1 MPFIFPPGVG
11 CPWRELHRIKEG
23 VLFMKHMRKGIAL
36 LLATLMI
43 VPNIPAFA
51 ENVQSETQTED
62 VEDVTETT
70 EKEAQNVEETQ
81 LQEEIES
88 ADDATVFYNTGNY
101 EVGIMEDDFAEDG
114 SYTINIPEENPF
126 FPYEVQFTCDGE
138 VTDEWFMTPDDTVEI
153 GGHTFKVS
161 AYFDNTVVTQMSLNV
176 AGDTVAVYPEKK
188 EFTNDGD
195 GTMEMSLLPLTQRN
209 LTVDLTGYTPIEL
222 TMVSTDSIFTGA
234 DALKDTD
241 KVVWKRK
248 WSSSDSYE
256 ISQTGDK
263 LDLSVSTYYNTS
275 QTWEMIV
282 GSGDQLDLS
291 SVRYSVTVNTTE
303 SENWLL
309 PIIYGTTADGTRE
322 SLYVSEAEYYDY
334 DKDER
339 RFTTEVADINHSN
352 IYMAVKVNDVI
363 YQNKKYA
370 SLKAYEGKYASVA
383 ELAGAPDVTDKIFAA
398 DMTKEGAGYEF
409 VGYNGTWITI
419 EALDSVGTV
428 IGILPVRMNLYNTDP
443 EGYILCGPMSQ
454 YSSGRYE
461 YVNDTTDGITDS
473 NGVVQLT
480 YKLYKGYSASD
491 RYYMNFYYHKMGQQ
505 YNAAV
510 TAAYA
515 GQYATIAEAQAAGAS
530 DIKED
535 LFELNGK
542 RGYETDYSQGVDFTI
557 FIGNDGEAGQQI
569 YRYRVKT
576 VEGEK
581 VKPNF
586 YSSSTGVTFT
596 GLNDGNGNSLN
607 SYIVKNTEDSYAEY
621 NYITIMVEENVDLS
635 NLAPVFY
642 TDAKVNLYAANGN
655 IKEVSGQ
662 SYHDF
667 SSGSVQYTAV
677 AEDGK
682 NSKNYWLQIVKVS
695 DSADLYINSLSDPE
709 AKTVEHNN
717 VVYSIREIMLDGYHN
732 YYHDIVVANM
742 GKQSIPNLK
751 VELNSNQVTLD
762 DYWTLSGNYEL
773 SKFSLD
779 KIVSTEN
786 VPNVA
791 KIRLKAKDGVEAGTN
806 VSGTVTIK
814 SGETA
819 LMVLTLTGIVGD
831 PSITTKDIPAAVK
844 YVPYGTVIQNNNKYS
859 WNKTSYTMVS
869 GTLPAG
875 MTIRE
880 NGEIYGVPQET
891 GEFTFTVRMNNSES
905 SFKSDEATYTL
916 KVLDNTNEN
925 VENATDSG
933 YEFRERLSNIVLGA
947 TGADSQKFV
956 SIGELDEFQAL
967 YLDGQELTKGSDY
980 SAERGSTRI
989 TISTQTLSRGGKG
1002 SHTIALEFR
1011 QKDTDTLKRAAQNY
1025 IVSDQNTNSGNNNSN
1040 GNSGNSGNQTSG
1052 NSGSSNSGSSS
1063 GGSSTSNVTGTN
1075 GTVSQTEKD
1084 SQIAT
1089 QKTITYTVAAGDTLS
1104 KIALK
1109 MYGDRKFWRKIYAD
1123 NKDVL
1128 KNPNRIY
1135 VGQKLT
1141 LYFDQDETQNQSDA
1155 DSTVKANT
1163 YVIKPGD
1170 TLWKIATKLY
1180 KKGYYWKNI
1189 YEANRKTIKSPEKIR
1204 VGQMIEL
1211 P

>member
-1 MPFIFPPGVG
+1 MG
-11 CPWRELHRIKEG
+11 K
-23 VLFMKHMRKGIAL
+23 
-36 LLATLMI
+36 
-43 VPNIPAFA
+43 
-51 ENVQSETQTED
+51 
-62 VEDVTETT
+62 
-70 EKEAQNVEETQ
+70 QN
-81 LQEEIES
+81 
-88 ADDATVFYNTGNY
+88 
-101 EVGIMEDDFAEDG
+101 
-114 SYTINIPEENPF
+114 
-126 FPYEVQFTCDGE
+126 
-138 VTDEWFMTPDDTVEI
+138 
-153 GGHTFKVS
+153 
-161 AYFDNTVVTQMSLNV
+161 
-176 AGDTVAVYPEKK
+176 
-188 EFTNDGD
+188 
-195 GTMEMSLLPLTQRN
+195 
-209 LTVDLTGYTPIEL
+209 
-222 TMVSTDSIFTGA
+222 
-234 DALKDTD
+234 
-241 KVVWKRK
+241 
-248 WSSSDSYE
+248 
-256 ISQTGDK
+256 
-263 LDLSVSTYYNTS
+263 
-275 QTWEMIV
+275 
-282 GSGDQLDLS
+282 
-291 SVRYSVTVNTTE
+291 
-303 SENWLL
+303 
-309 PIIYGTTADGTRE
+309 
-322 SLYVSEAEYYDY
+322 
-334 DKDER
+334 
-339 RFTTEVADINHSN
+339 
-352 IYMAVKVNDVI
+352 
-363 YQNKKYA
+363 
-370 SLKAYEGKYASVA
+370 
-383 ELAGAPDVTDKIFAA
+383 
-398 DMTKEGAGYEF
+398 
-409 VGYNGTWITI
+409 
-419 EALDSVGTV
+419 
-428 IGILPVRMNLYNTDP
+428 
-443 EGYILCGPMSQ
+443 
-454 YSSGRYE
+454 
-461 YVNDTTDGITDS
+461 
-473 NGVVQLT
+473 
-480 YKLYKGYSASD
+480 
-491 RYYMNFYYHKMGQQ
+491 
-505 YNAAV
+505 NAAV
-510 TAAYA
+510 TAAFEGRYA
-515 GQYATIAEAQAAGAS
+515 SISEAQTAGS
-530 DIKED
+530 MDVKDD
-535 LFELNGK
+535 LFRLNGK
-542 RGYETDYSQGVDFTI
+542 EGYKADYSQGVDFTI
-557 FIGNDGEAGQQI
+557 FVGNDGDLNQEI
-569 YRYRVKT
+569 YHYTVKT
-576 VEGEK
+576 VEGQTT
-581 VKPNF
+581 KPNYF
-586 YSSSTGVTFT
+586 SNSTSVDFT
-596 GLNDGNGNSLN
+596 GLNDQDGNFVAVQF
-607 SYIVKNTEDSYAEY
+607 IQPTEDSYAEF
-621 NYITIMVEENVDLS
+621 NYLTITVFDDTDLS
-635 NLAPVFY
+635 NIAPCFR
-642 TDAKVNLYAANGN
+642 TDSGVSLYAENGN
-655 IKEVSGQ
+655 SKEVSGQ

-667 SSGSVQYTAV
+667 SNGPVQYTAV

-682 NSKNYWLQIVKVS
+682 ASKNYWLQVVKRTS
-695 DSADLYINSLSDPE
+695 GNNLYVNSLADTQ
-709 AKTVEHNN
+709 AKTVNQN
-717 VVYSIREIMLDGYHN
+717 GVIYSIREVMLDGYHN
-732 YYHDIVVANM
+732 YYHDIVLANM
-742 GKQSIPNLK
+742 GTQSIPNLK
-751 VELNSNQVTLD
+751 VELNSDQVVLD
-762 DYWTLSGNYEL
+762 QYWTLSGNYEL
-773 SKFSLD
+773 SPLGYD
-779 KIVSTEN
+779 NSTGTVKAEN
-786 VPNVA
+786 LA
-791 KIRLKAKDGVEAGTN
+791 KIRLKSKDGVEAGTN

-819 LMVLTLTGIVGD
+819 LMVLTLTGMVGD

-1052 NSGSSNSGSSS
+1052 NSGSSNSGSSNS
-1063 GGSSTSNVTGTN
+1063 GSSTSNVTGTN

-1170 TLWKIATKLY
+1170 TLWRIATKLY

>member
-1 MPFIFPPGVG
+1 M
-11 CPWRELHRIKEG
+11 
-23 VLFMKHMRKGIAL
+23 
-36 LLATLMI
+36 
-43 VPNIPAFA
+43 
-51 ENVQSETQTED
+51 
-62 VEDVTETT
+62 
-70 EKEAQNVEETQ
+70 
-81 LQEEIES
+81 
-88 ADDATVFYNTGNY
+88 
-101 EVGIMEDDFAEDG
+101 
-114 SYTINIPEENPF
+114 
-126 FPYEVQFTCDGE
+126 
-138 VTDEWFMTPDDTVEI
+138 
-153 GGHTFKVS
+153 
-161 AYFDNTVVTQMSLNV
+161 
-176 AGDTVAVYPEKK
+176 
-188 EFTNDGD
+188 
-195 GTMEMSLLPLTQRN
+195 
-209 LTVDLTGYTPIEL
+209 
-222 TMVSTDSIFTGA
+222 
-234 DALKDTD
+234 
-241 KVVWKRK
+241 
-248 WSSSDSYE
+248 
-256 ISQTGDK
+256 
-263 LDLSVSTYYNTS
+263 
-275 QTWEMIV
+275 
-282 GSGDQLDLS
+282 
-291 SVRYSVTVNTTE
+291 
-303 SENWLL
+303 
-309 PIIYGTTADGTRE
+309 
-322 SLYVSEAEYYDY
+322 
-334 DKDER
+334 
-339 RFTTEVADINHSN
+339 
-352 IYMAVKVNDVI
+352 
-363 YQNKKYA
+363 
-370 SLKAYEGKYASVA
+370 
-383 ELAGAPDVTDKIFAA
+383 
-398 DMTKEGAGYEF
+398 
-409 VGYNGTWITI
+409 
-419 EALDSVGTV
+419 
-428 IGILPVRMNLYNTDP
+428 
-443 EGYILCGPMSQ
+443 
-454 YSSGRYE
+454 
-461 YVNDTTDGITDS
+461 
-473 NGVVQLT
+473 
-480 YKLYKGYSASD
+480 
-491 RYYMNFYYHKMGQQ
+491 
-505 YNAAV
+505 
-510 TAAYA
+510 
-515 GQYATIAEAQAAGAS
+515 
-530 DIKED
+530 
-535 LFELNGK
+535 
-542 RGYETDYSQGVDFTI
+542 DFTI

-569 YRYRVKT
+569 YRYHVKT

-581 VKPNF
+581 VKPNS

-642 TDAKVNLYAANGN
+642 TDSKVNLYAANGN

-695 DSADLYINSLSDPE
+695 DSTDLYINSLSDPE
-709 AKTVEHNN
+709 AKTVEQNN

-762 DYWTLSGNYEL
+762 DYWTLSGNYDL

-779 KIVSTEN
+779 KIVSTGN

-814 SGETA
+814 SGNTT
-819 LMVLTLTGIVGD
+819 LIVLTLTGLVGD

-947 TGADSQKFV
+947 IGADSQKFV

-1052 NSGSSNSGSSS
+1052 NGGSSNSGSSS
-1063 GGSSTSNVTGTN
+1063 GGSSNGGSSTSNVTGTN

-1141 LYFDQDETQNQSDA
+1141 LYFDPDETRNQSDA

>member
-1 MPFIFPPGVG
+1 
-11 CPWRELHRIKEG
+11 
-23 VLFMKHMRKGIAL
+23 MKHMRKGIAL
-36 LLATLMI
+36 LLAAMM
-43 VPNIPAFA
+43 VMPNMPASA
-51 ENVQSETQTED
+51 ENVQSETQTEE
-62 VEDVTETT
+62 VADVTETT
-70 EKEAQNVEETQ
+70 EKAAQNVEETQ
-81 LQEEIES
+81 VQEEIES
-88 ADDATVFYNTGNY
+88 ADDASVFYNTGNY

-176 AGDTVAVYPEKK
+176 AGDTVTVYPEKK

-241 KVVWKRK
+241 A
-248 WSSSDSYE
+248 S
-256 ISQTGDK
+256 I
-263 LDLSVSTYYNTS
+263 
-275 QTWEMIV
+275 
-282 GSGDQLDLS
+282 
-291 SVRYSVTVNTTE
+291 
-303 SENWLL
+303 
-309 PIIYGTTADGTRE
+309 
-322 SLYVSEAEYYDY
+322 SEAQTAGSMDV
-334 DKDER
+334 KD
-339 RFTTEVADINHSN
+339 
-352 IYMAVKVNDVI
+352 
-363 YQNKKYA
+363 
-370 SLKAYEGKYASVA
+370 
-383 ELAGAPDVTDKIFAA
+383 
-398 DMTKEGAGYEF
+398 
-409 VGYNGTWITI
+409 
-419 EALDSVGTV
+419 
-428 IGILPVRMNLYNTDP
+428 
-443 EGYILCGPMSQ
+443 
-454 YSSGRYE
+454 
-461 YVNDTTDGITDS
+461 
-473 NGVVQLT
+473 
-480 YKLYKGYSASD
+480 
-491 RYYMNFYYHKMGQQ
+491 
-505 YNAAV
+505 
-510 TAAYA
+510 
-515 GQYATIAEAQAAGAS
+515 
-530 DIKED
+530 D
-535 LFELNGK
+535 LFRLNGK
-542 RGYETDYSQGVDFTI
+542 EGYKADYSQGVDFTI
-557 FIGNDGEAGQQI
+557 FVGNDGDLNQET
-569 YRYRVKT
+569 YHYTVKT
-576 VEGEK
+576 VEGQTT
-581 VKPNF
+581 KPN
-586 YSSSTGVTFT
+586 YSSNSTSVDFT
-596 GLNDGNGNSLN
+596 GLMDQNGNFVAVDF
-607 SYIVKNTEDSYAEY
+607 IQPTEDSYAEF
-621 NYITIMVEENVDLS
+621 NYLTITVFDDTDLS
-635 NLAPVFY
+635 KIAPCFNTGRGVS
-642 TDAKVNLYAANGN
+642 LYAENGN
-655 IKEVSGQ
+655 SKEVSGM

-667 SSGSVQYTAV
+667 SNGPVQYTAV

-682 NSKNYWLQIVKVS
+682 ASKNYWLQVVKRTS
-695 DSADLYINSLSDPE
+695 GNNLYVNSLADTQ
-709 AKTVEHNN
+709 AKTVNQN
-717 VVYSIREIMLDGYHN
+717 GVIYSIREVMLDGYHN
-732 YYHDIVVANM
+732 YYHDIVLANM
-742 GKQSIPNLK
+742 GTQSIPNLK
-751 VELNSNQVTLD
+751 VELNSDQVVLD
-762 DYWTLSGNYEL
+762 QYWTLSGNYEL
-773 SKFSLD
+773 SPLGYDNGSVKA
-779 KIVSTEN
+779 EN
-786 VPNVA
+786 LA
-791 KIRLKAKDGVEAGTN
+791 KIRLKPKDGVEAGTN

-819 LMVLTLTGIVGD
+819 LMVLTLTGMVGD
-831 PSITTKDIPAAVK
+831 PSIITKDIPAAVK

-875 MTIRE
+875 MVIRE

-891 GEFTFTVRMNNSES
+891 GEFTFTVQLNNSES
-905 SFKSDEATYTL
+905 SFKSDEETYTL
-916 KVLDNTNEN
+916 KVLDNTNDN

-933 YEFRERLSNIVLGA
+933 YELRERLSNVVVGT
-947 TGADSQKFV
+947 TGADSQNFV
-956 SIGELDEFQAL
+956 SIGDLDEFQSL

-1025 IVSDQNTNSGNNNSN
+1025 IVSDEKANSGNNSSN

>member
-1 MPFIFPPGVG
+1 
-11 CPWRELHRIKEG
+11 
-23 VLFMKHMRKGIAL
+23 MKHMRKGIAL

-70 EKEAQNVEETQ
+70 EKEVQNVEETQ

-88 ADDATVFYNTGNY
+88 ADDASVFYNTGNY

-209 LTVDLTGYTPIEL
+209 LTVDLTGYTPVEL

-234 DALKDTD
+234 NELKNTD
-241 KVVWKRK
+241 KVVWTRLYY
-248 WSSSDSYE
+248 DDDYA
-256 ISQTGDK
+256 ISQSGDK
-263 LDLSVSTYYNTS
+263 LDLSINTTS
-275 QTWEMIV
+275 GSSGWEMIV
-282 GSGDQLDLS
+282 GSGDQLDKNN
-291 SVRYSVTVNTTE
+291 VRYYVTVNLTD
-303 SENWLL
+303 SENWLI
-309 PIIYGTTADGTRE
+309 PTIYGNNANGMREELTTSE
-322 SLYVSEAEYYDY
+322 SSYYDY
-334 DKDER
+334 DKDR
-339 RFTTEVADINHSN
+339 RNYSIKVVDTTHSN
-352 IYMAVKVNDVI
+352 RCLALKVNDQI
-363 YQNKKYA
+363 YQNPKYNY
-370 SLKAYEGKYASVA
+370 LKAYEGKYSSIA
-383 ELAGAPDVTDKIFAA
+383 EIAGATDITDKIFAT
-398 DMTKEGAGYEF
+398 DMTQNGAGYE
-409 VGYNGTWITI
+409 VTDWHDVWITI
-419 EALDSVGTV
+419 VAYDTAGKES
-428 IGILPVRMNLYNTDP
+428 GILPVCINLYNLT
-443 EGYILCGPMSQ
+443 
-454 YSSGRYE
+454 SGGDMGAGALYTYQNGNYDFVYNTSRS
-461 YVNDTTDGITDS
+461 IIDS
-473 NGVVQLT
+473 TGKRQLT
-480 YKLYKGYSASD
+480 FELYKGYSVSD
-491 RYYMNFYYHKMGQQ
+491 VYYMYLNYYKMGKE
-505 YNAAV
+505 NNGAV
-510 TAAYA
+510 TSAFA
-515 GQYATIAEAQAAGAS
+515 GKYATISEAQSAGAIN
-530 DIKED
+530 IKDD
-535 LFELNGK
+535 LFRLNGK
-542 RGYETDYSQGVDFTI
+542 NGYKADYSLGVDFTI
-557 FIGNDGEAGQQI
+557 FVGNDGDLNQEI
-569 YRYRVKT
+569 YHYTVKT
-576 VEGEK
+576 VEGQTT
-581 VKPNF
+581 KPNYF
-586 YSSSTGVTFT
+586 SNSTSVDFT
-596 GLNDGNGNSLN
+596 GLNDQDGNFVAVQF
-607 SYIVKNTEDSYAEY
+607 IQPTEDSYAEF
-621 NYITIMVEENVDLS
+621 NYLTITVFDDTDLS
-635 NLAPVFY
+635 NIAPCFR
-642 TDAKVNLYAANGN
+642 TDSGVSLYAENGN
-655 IKEVSGQ
+655 SKEVSGQ

-667 SSGSVQYTAV
+667 SNGPVQYTAV

-682 NSKNYWLQIVKVS
+682 ASKNYWLQVVKRTS
-695 DSADLYINSLSDPE
+695 GNNLYVNSLADTQ
-709 AKTVEHNN
+709 AKTVNQN
-717 VVYSIREIMLDGYHN
+717 GVIYSIREVMLDGYHN
-732 YYHDIVVANM
+732 YYHDIVLANM
-742 GKQSIPNLK
+742 GTQSIPNLK
-751 VELNSNQVTLD
+751 VELNSDQVVLD
-762 DYWTLSGNYEL
+762 QYWTLSGNYEL
-773 SKFSLD
+773 SPLGYD
-779 KIVSTEN
+779 NSTGTVKAEN
-786 VPNVA
+786 LA
-791 KIRLKAKDGVEAGTN
+791 KIRLKSKDGVEAGTN

-819 LMVLTLTGIVGD
+819 LMVLTLTGLVGD

-875 MTIRE
+875 MVIRE

-933 YEFRERLSNIVLGA
+933 YELRERLSNVVLGT

-956 SIGELDEFQAL
+956 SIGDLDEFQSL

-1052 NSGSSNSGSSS
+1052 NGGSSNSGSSNSGSSN
-1063 GGSSTSNVTGTN
+1063 GGSGTSNVTGTN

-1141 LYFDQDETQNQSDA
+1141 LYFDPDETQNQSDA

>member
-1 MPFIFPPGVG
+1 M
-11 CPWRELHRIKEG
+11 
-23 VLFMKHMRKGIAL
+23 
-36 LLATLMI
+36 
-43 VPNIPAFA
+43 
-51 ENVQSETQTED
+51 
-62 VEDVTETT
+62 
-70 EKEAQNVEETQ
+70 
-81 LQEEIES
+81 
-88 ADDATVFYNTGNY
+88 
-101 EVGIMEDDFAEDG
+101 
-114 SYTINIPEENPF
+114 
-126 FPYEVQFTCDGE
+126 
-138 VTDEWFMTPDDTVEI
+138 
-153 GGHTFKVS
+153 
-161 AYFDNTVVTQMSLNV
+161 
-176 AGDTVAVYPEKK
+176 
-188 EFTNDGD
+188 
-195 GTMEMSLLPLTQRN
+195 
-209 LTVDLTGYTPIEL
+209 
-222 TMVSTDSIFTGA
+222 
-234 DALKDTD
+234 
-241 KVVWKRK
+241 
-248 WSSSDSYE
+248 
-256 ISQTGDK
+256 
-263 LDLSVSTYYNTS
+263 
-275 QTWEMIV
+275 
-282 GSGDQLDLS
+282 
-291 SVRYSVTVNTTE
+291 
-303 SENWLL
+303 
-309 PIIYGTTADGTRE
+309 
-322 SLYVSEAEYYDY
+322 
-334 DKDER
+334 
-339 RFTTEVADINHSN
+339 
-352 IYMAVKVNDVI
+352 
-363 YQNKKYA
+363 
-370 SLKAYEGKYASVA
+370 
-383 ELAGAPDVTDKIFAA
+383 
-398 DMTKEGAGYEF
+398 
-409 VGYNGTWITI
+409 
-419 EALDSVGTV
+419 TV
-428 IGILPVRMNLYNTDP
+428 ILNQEI
-443 EGYILCGPMSQ
+443 
-454 YSSGRYE
+454 
-461 YVNDTTDGITDS
+461 
-473 NGVVQLT
+473 
-480 YKLYKGYSASD
+480 
-491 RYYMNFYYHKMGQQ
+491 YH
-505 YNAAV
+505 Y
-510 TAAYA
+510 T
-515 GQYATIAEAQAAGAS
+515 
-530 DIKED
+530 
-535 LFELNGK
+535 
-542 RGYETDYSQGVDFTI
+542 
-557 FIGNDGEAGQQI
+557 
-569 YRYRVKT
+569 VKT
-576 VEGEK
+576 VEGQTT
-581 VKPNF
+581 KPNYF
-586 YSSSTGVTFT
+586 SNSTSVDFT
-596 GLNDGNGNSLN
+596 GLNDQDGNFVAVQF
-607 SYIVKNTEDSYAEY
+607 IQPTEDSYAEF
-621 NYITIMVEENVDLS
+621 NYLTITVFDDTDLS
-635 NLAPVFY
+635 NIAPCFR
-642 TDAKVNLYAANGN
+642 TDSGVSLYAENGN
-655 IKEVSGQ
+655 SKEVSGQ

-667 SSGSVQYTAV
+667 SNGPVQYTAV

-682 NSKNYWLQIVKVS
+682 ASKNYWLQVVKRTS
-695 DSADLYINSLSDPE
+695 GNNLYVNSLADTQ
-709 AKTVEHNN
+709 AKTVNQN
-717 VVYSIREIMLDGYHN
+717 GVIYSIREVMLDGYHN
-732 YYHDIVVANM
+732 YYHDIVLANM
-742 GKQSIPNLK
+742 GTQSIPNLK
-751 VELNSNQVTLD
+751 VELNSDQVVLD
-762 DYWTLSGNYEL
+762 QYWTLSGNYEL
-773 SKFSLD
+773 SPLGYD
-779 KIVSTEN
+779 NSTGTVKAEN
-786 VPNVA
+786 LA
-791 KIRLKAKDGVEAGTN
+791 KIRLKSKDGVEAGTN

-819 LMVLTLTGIVGD
+819 LMVLTLTGMVGD

-1052 NSGSSNSGSSS
+1052 NSGSSNSGSSNSGSSS
-1063 GGSSTSNVTGTN
+1063 GGSNTSNVTGTN

-1170 TLWKIATKLY
+1170 TLWRIATKLY